1 MSYSS
6 RSARRSRGVSIMPT
20 VYTEVEVDVDLDD
33 FDTDDLIEELERRGS
48 LPFEGS
54 IDAKEVLEAIWLKR
68 RLGNQDYQRELDQLI
83 YAVLGRVV

>member
-1 MSYSS
+1 
-6 RSARRSRGVSIMPT
+6 MPT